1 GLHAVVEGPDVG
13 VEAGPDVLDVEDD
26 RVHARRG
33 EDVGDRLTA
42 LEVGVVHRQ
51 AGGGIVVAALGAA
64 RLGGA
69 PEAVLRAEDGGQ
81 PHPVV
86 AVHDVD
92 DVARVAGDAGGVGD
106 DADALPV
113 EQGVP
118 VGREAFE
125 AGGGPAAA
133 ARCRRRRGGGR
144 LRRGGGDRHR
154 GRGGGEQ
161 GPSGQPHGAASVI
174 AAGVMNTHASC

>member
-33 EDVGDRLTA
+33 EDVGERLTA

-51 AGGGIVVAALGAA
+51 AGGGSVVAALGAA

-81 PHPVV
+81 PHPGVG
-86 AVHDVD
+86 VHDVD
-92 DVARVAGDAGGVGD
+92 DVARVAGDACGVGD
-106 DADALPV
+106 DGDGRRV

-118 VGREAFE
+118 GLREGFE
-125 AGGGPAAA
+125 AGARPGAPA
-133 ARCRRRRGGGR
+133 
-144 LRRGGGDRHR
+144 L
-154 GRGGGEQ
+154 
-161 GPSGQPHGAASVI
+161 
-174 AAGVMNTHASC
+174 